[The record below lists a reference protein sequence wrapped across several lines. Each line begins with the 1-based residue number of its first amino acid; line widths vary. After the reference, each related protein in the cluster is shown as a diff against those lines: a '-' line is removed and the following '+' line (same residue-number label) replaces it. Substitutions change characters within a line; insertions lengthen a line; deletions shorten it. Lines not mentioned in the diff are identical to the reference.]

1 MTMKIRFLGTHN
13 RETKTARCTSMLID
27 EELALDA
34 GSLTTSLTLKEQQ
47 RIKSILI
54 THAHHDHIKDVPS
67 FSLNFYMRNLNIDIY
82 ATTYVINALEM
93 NLFNGDIYPEFHKLP
108 AEKPTICYKQIV
120 PLNPV
125 RINNHEIIPLQVKH
139 GKNTVGYHIKNN
151 TNKTVFYTA
160 DTGPHLTKCWEYIS
174 PQILI
179 IEVTLP
185 NRYGEFALTSEH
197 LTPGLLYEELVRFE
211 ELKHYIPEIIITHMD
226 PELENE
232 IEDEV
237 KAIAEKLK
245 AHVTFAR
252 EGLQIT
258 V

>member
-1 MTMKIRFLGTHN
+1 M
-13 RETKTARCTSMLID
+13 
-27 EELALDA
+27 
-34 GSLTTSLTLKEQQ
+34 
-47 RIKSILI
+47 
-54 THAHHDHIKDVPS
+54 
-67 FSLNFYMRNLNIDIY
+67 
-82 ATTYVINALEM
+82 
-93 NLFNGDIYPEFHKLP
+93 
-108 AEKPTICYKQIV
+108 
-120 PLNPV
+120 
-125 RINNHEIIPLQVKH
+125 
-139 GKNTVGYHIKNN
+139 
-151 TNKTVFYTA
+151 
-160 DTGPHLTKCWEYIS
+160 
-174 PQILI
+174 I

>member
-1 MTMKIRFLGTHN
+1 
-13 RETKTARCTSMLID
+13 MLID

-34 GSLTTSLTLKEQQ
+34 GSLTTSLTLGEQQ
-47 RIKSILI
+47 RIKYILL

-67 FSLNFYMRNLNIDIY
+67 FSLNLYMRNLNIDIY
-82 ATTYVINALEM
+82 ATTYVINALET
-93 NLFNGDIYPEFHKLP
+93 NLFNGNIYPEFHKLP